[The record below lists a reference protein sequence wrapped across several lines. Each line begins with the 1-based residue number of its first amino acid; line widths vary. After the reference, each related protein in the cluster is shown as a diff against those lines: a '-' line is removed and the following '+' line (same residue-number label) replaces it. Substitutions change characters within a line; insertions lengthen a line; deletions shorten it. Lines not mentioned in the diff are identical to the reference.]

1 MGTFRAAGNCNQLA
15 PDLIFPQ
22 GLINNL
28 KCLTL
33 VVPLADETLEAILG
47 DINRKIKG
55 VENVC
60 MQYHLPV
67 TTVVTKH
74 RHRIE
79 MSSGGGI
86 ECDK

>member
-1 MGTFRAAGNCNQLA
+1 MGTLRAAGNCDQLV
-15 PDLIFPQ
+15 PDLMIFPQ

-28 KCLTL
+28 KCLIL
-33 VVPLADETLEAILG
+33 VDPLVDETLEAILG

-60 MQYHLPV
+60 MRYHLPM
-67 TTVVTKH
+67 TTVVTTH

-79 MSSGGGI
+79 MSSGGRFRV
-86 ECDK
+86 